1 MIRRILIL
9 TALIAT
15 SVYLVLAVTVFNAK
29 PTNRECKSIELE
41 IKDNT
46 DLGFVTLKDIETSLK
61 QKKLSLVGKALESI
75 DTRAIENTLE
85 KNSFVKNAECYI
97 TSGGKLKI
105 DIYQRIPM
113 MRVISS
119 NGDNYYIDNEGKIM
133 NANGKAV
140 RVTVATG
147 YIDRKFAQDKLFELA
162 KFLKSDYFWD
172 SQIEQI
178 NITTKQEIELIPRVG
193 DHVLFIGKPEMYEI
207 KFRKLKAFYKE
218 ALNNV
223 GWNKYER
230 ISVEFNNQIICTKK
244 ER

>member
-1 MIRRILIL
+1 MIKRILIL
-9 TALIAT
+9 TSLIAT

-29 PTNRECKSIELE
+29 PSDMECRGIELE

-46 DLGFVTLKDIETSLK
+46 DLGFITLKDIENSLK
-61 QKKLSLVGKALESI
+61 LKKISPVGKNPESI
-75 DTRAIENTLE
+75 NTREIETILE
-85 KNSFVKNAECYI
+85 KNSFIKNAECYI
-97 TSGGKLKI
+97 TSGGKVKI

-113 MRVISS
+113 MRVMSS

-133 NANGKAV
+133 TATGKAV

-162 KFLKSDYFWD
+162 KFLKSDYFWN

-178 NITTKQEIELIPRVG
+178 NVTTKQEIELVPRVG
-193 DHVLFIGKPEMYEI
+193 EHILFIGKPEMYDI

>member
-9 TALIAT
+9 TALIAA
-15 SVYLVLAVTVFNAK
+15 SVYLVLAVTVFNTK

-61 QKKLSLVGKALESI
+61 QKKLSPVGKALESI

-105 DIYQRIPM
+105 DLYQRIPM

>member
-61 QKKLSLVGKALESI
+61 QKKLSPVGKTLESI

-105 DIYQRIPM
+105 DLYQRIPM

>member
-1 MIRRILIL
+1 MKKRILIL
-9 TALIAT
+9 IALIAT

-29 PTNRECKSIELE
+29 PSDRECNGIELE

-46 DLGFVTLKDIETSLK
+46 DLGFITIKDIETSLK
-61 QKKLSLVGKALESI
+61 QKKILPTGKNLENI
-75 DTRAIENTLE
+75 DTRNIENFLE
-85 KNSFVKNAECYI
+85 KSSFIKNAECYV
-97 TSGGKLKI
+97 TAGGKVKI
-105 DIYQRIPM
+105 DLYQRIPM
-113 MRVISS
+113 MRIMSS

-133 NANGKAV
+133 KVTGKAV

-147 YIDRKFAQDKLFELA
+147 YIDRKFAQEKLFELA
-162 KFLKSDYFWD
+162 KFLKSNYFWD
-172 SQIEQI
+172 SQIEQV
-178 NITTKQEIELIPRVG
+178 NVTTKQEIELIPRVG
-193 DHVLFIGKPEMYEI
+193 DHVLFLGKPEMYDI

-218 ALNNV
+218 GLNKV